1 MSDTQADISPEQYS
15 GLLDTIEILRESFS
29 DMQRVL
35 DRDQAGWLELGSLSD
50 RLEGFTADFR
60 RRHAA
65 RILVAVVG
73 NPLIK
78 RGVSLRG
85 AYIWG
90 PGVTITVDDVPDQGQ
105 DINGVV
111 QAFLDDKSN
120 RSTFTSTEAR
130 TGWERSLA
138 CVGEV
143 WLCLPTDE
151 VTGRVRVRTLPAEQV
166 TDIVTDPEDE
176 ATDWLYLREWTPKGA
191 TTARKVYHPALG
203 YSPAIQDDARTLPSG
218 ETIPIRWDAPVR
230 MVRVNSVAGRGIGDA
245 FAAVPWAHAY
255 KSYLEDW
262 SRYMAAL
269 SRIAYTVT
277 SRGDKVNEVAARMT
291 AALAQP
297 AGGGIALD
305 PNSKLE
311 ALSKSSATID
321 ADSGRP
327 MAAMVAAALDLPVT
341 TLLGDPGVTGA
352 RATAE
357 TVSDDSWAV
366 FDVRRDMWRDVI
378 SDVIDHVIDAAVIA
392 PAGPLRGTIVR
403 DGDRLTAELPD
414 GDSRTVHV
422 DFPERDDSAL
432 LDRVKAVQLVD
443 QSEKLAPLVAL
454 RLYLKALGVRDADE
468 IVDLVT
474 DEHGNFVP
482 LDVAQAAVRQ
492 GLQDGGLP
500 A

>member
-1 MSDTQADISPEQYS
+1 MSDQADISPEQYA
-15 GLLDTIEILRESFS
+15 GILDTIQILRESFA
-29 DMQRVL
+29 DVQRVL
-35 DRDQAGWLELGSLSD
+35 DRDQAGWLEMGSLSD
-50 RLEGFTADFR
+50 RLDGFTADFR

-65 RILVAVVG
+65 RILVAVVA

-78 RGVSLRG
+78 RGVNLRG

-90 PGVTITVDDVPDQGQ
+90 SGVTIAVDDVPDQGQ
-105 DINGVV
+105 DVNAAV

-120 RSTFTSTEAR
+120 LSTFTSTEAHV
-130 TGWERSLA
+130 GWERSLA

-143 WLCLPTDE
+143 WLCLPTDA
-151 VTGRVRVRTLPAEQV
+151 VTGRVRVRALPAEQIV
-166 TDIVTDPEDE
+166 DVVTDPEDE
-176 ATDWLYLREWTPKGA
+176 ATDWLYLREWTLKGE
-191 TTARKVYHPALG
+191 TTSRKVYHPALG
-203 YSPAIQDDARTLPSG
+203 YSPIVQDPARTLPTG
-218 ETIPIRWDAPVR
+218 EQIAVRWDAPVR
-230 MVRVNSVAGRGIGDA
+230 AVRVNPVSGRGIGDA
-245 FAAVPWAHAY
+245 FAAVPWADAY
-255 KSYLEDW
+255 KRYLEDW

-277 SRGDKVNEVAARMT
+277 SRGDKSAEVAARMT

-305 PNSKLE
+305 PNSKLD

-366 FDVRRDMWRDVI
+366 FDVRRDMWRDVLT
-378 SDVIDHVIDAAVIA
+378 DVIDHVIDSAVLA
-392 PAGPLRGTIVR
+392 PAGPLRGTVVR
-403 DGDRLTAELPD
+403 DGDRLSAELPPGD
-414 GDSRTVHV
+414 GRTVTV
-422 DFPERDDSAL
+422 DFPERDDAAL

-443 QSEKLAPLVAL
+443 QSEKLPPLAAL
-454 RLYLKALGVRDADE
+454 RLYLKALGVKHADE
-468 IVDLVT
+468 IIDMVT
-474 DEHGNFVP
+474 DDHGNFVP
-482 LDVAQAAVRQ
+482 LDVTASATRQ
-492 GLQDGGLP
+492 GLQDRGLP